1 MGGMTNTLPRALRLL
16 PLGVVFIL
24 AACAMPATTVDD
36 TSRVAAVGRISDIE
50 VQHSYLVVQ
59 FPNGPMNVSV
69 DKRALERY
77 RIGDELRID
86 SYGRPLN

>member
-1 MGGMTNTLPRALRLL
+1 MGRMTKRLALCRCVL
-16 PLGVVFIL
+16 PLAAALVL
-24 AACAMPATTVDD
+24 AACAMPAATVDD

-50 VQHSYLVVQ
+50 VQHGYLVVE
-59 FPNGPMNVSV
+59 FPNGRMNVSV

-77 RIGDELRID
+77 RVGDELRID

>member
-1 MGGMTNTLPRALRLL
+1 MWDAMNVLTRSLRWL
-16 PLGVVFIL
+16 PLGVTLIL
-24 AACAMPATTVDD
+24 TACAMPAAPVVDQ
-36 TSRVAAVGRISDIE
+36 SRVAAVGRITDIE
-50 VQHSYLVVQ
+50 AQHSYLVVQ

-77 RIGDELRID
+77 RVGDELLID

>member
-1 MGGMTNTLPRALRLL
+1 MGDMISMLPRALRLL
-16 PLGVVFIL
+16 PLGIAFVL
-24 AACAMPATTVDD
+24 AACAMPAAPVDD
-36 TSRVAAVGRISDIE
+36 TSRVAAVGRITDIE
-50 VQHSYLVVQ
+50 VQHGYLVVR